1 MVDIKL
7 SLQTLE
13 FQVDGHA
20 RAGEFGQDLICCAV
34 SVLVQTLIRNMEVAY
49 ERGELQYLDEEV
61 RDGHVYLMPHPY
73 GWSLQN
79 IVTAYRVIREGLRAL
94 SEQYEQYIR
103 LEEE

>member
-1 MVDIKL
+1 MVEIRI
-7 SLQTLE
+7 SMRTLE
-13 FQVDGHA
+13 LQVDGHA
-20 RAGEFGQDLICCAV
+20 GADEFGKDMVCCAV
-34 SVLVQTLIRNMEVAY
+34 SVLIQTLVRNMEVAQV
-49 ERGELQYLDEEV
+49 RGELQYLDKEI

>member
-1 MVDIKL
+1 MVEIRI
-7 SLQTLE
+7 SMRTLE
-13 FQVDGHA
+13 LQVDGHA
-20 RAGEFGQDLICCAV
+20 GADEFGKDMVCCAV
-34 SVLVQTLIRNMEVAY
+34 SVLIQTLVRNMEVAQV
-49 ERGELQYLDEEV
+49 RGELQYLDEEV